1 MNRIIRIGLLSSGI
15 GCMLLLTAFALS
27 FLNLYTLLPWLIS
40 FAATFVFSLSMTL
53 LSTNSGIFHQLI
65 RIFSALAALLLIL
78 GAFKVLPLS
87 NVWNSAAAVL
97 LSSLL
102 NGFIL
107 SNKHSLSLNPRNY
120 LLLFGINIVPLGIL
134 LQLEHPLFYT
144 LSGIGLALF
153 SGLIL
158 FQTFKKE
165 GVSELK

>member
-1 MNRIIRIGLLSSGI
+1 MHRIIRVLLMSSGI
-15 GCMLLLTAFALS
+15 GCILLLTAFTLS

-40 FAATFVFSLSMTL
+40 CVAAFVLGLTLSLLYSKV
-53 LSTNSGIFHQLI
+53 GIFVQLI
-65 RIFSALAALLLIL
+65 RVFSVIATLLLVL
-78 GAFKVLPLS
+78 GAFKVMPLS
-87 NVWNSAAAVL
+87 TIWNSAAAVL

-107 SNKHSLSLNPRNY
+107 SNKQSLSLNPRNY
-120 LLLFGINIVPLGIL
+120 MLLFGINIVPLGIL

-153 SGLIL
+153 SGVIL

>member
-40 FAATFVFSLSMTL
+40 FTATFVFSLSMTL
-53 LSTNSGIFHQLI
+53 LSYKVGIFVQLI
-65 RIFSALAALLLIL
+65 RVFSVIATLLLVL
-78 GAFKVLPLS
+78 GAFKVMPLS
-87 NVWNSAAAVL
+87 TIWNSAAAVL

-107 SNKHSLSLNPRNY
+107 SNKQHLSHTPRNY
-120 LLLFGINIVPLGIL
+120 VLLFGINIVPVGIL
-134 LQLEHPLFYT
+134 LHLEHPLFYT
-144 LSGIGLALF
+144 FSGIGLLLF

-165 GVSELK
+165 VVTELK